1 MEQTLLSM
9 LVKTENFL
17 CVYRN
22 YDSEPKYRKIR
33 ILRIIIELVLISG
46 ITLFGSYE
54 LIRKEDTTSRMV
66 YCFVLIY
73 YANFFCA
80 CTTFICA
87 VQNSSSYAIFARN
100 IIAVQQ
106 RHRSLSQNCSRKLK
120 NIFIITIILL
130 PIFGICLFGV
140 RIFHRI
146 ILHNITPTFVYVAL
160 VCIEIVSEIR
170 FSLEHYSLSFL
181 NKYITE
187 LQAWY
192 ESVEKDLSS
201 GRGLVND
208 PLTEERIEEWANDYM
223 MLVTCSKCLSKCFSF
238 QKICFPRIC
247 EKKPKAYLVEGQI
260 ITLDGWMSC
269 QALNPTTKTKS
280 IKNLYL
286 LVKSNPIK
294 IEYTGKVVQGMYLIP
309 MILSLS
315 VSYVII
321 ALQFNH
327 LI

>member
-1 MEQTLLSM
+1 MEQTILSM

-17 CVYRN
+17 CIYRN

-33 ILRIIIELVLISG
+33 ILRIIIELILFAG

-80 CTTFICA
+80 CTTFVCA

-100 IIAVQQ
+100 ILAVQQ
-106 RHRSLSQNCSRKLK
+106 RHRLSSQNCSRKLK

-140 RIFHRI
+140 RVFHRI
-146 ILHNITPTFVYVAL
+146 FLNHMTPTIVYVAL
-160 VCIEIVSEIR
+160 VCIEIFSEIR
-170 FSLEHYSLSFL
+170 FSLEHVIFYIYISMIQCSLGFL
-181 NKYITE
+181 NKYIME

-208 PLTEERIEEWANDYM
+208 PLTEKRIEEWANDYM

-238 QKICFPRIC
+238 Q
-247 EKKPKAYLVEGQI
+247 V
-260 ITLDGWMSC
+260 T
-269 QALNPTTKTKS
+269 
-280 IKNLYL
+280 
-286 LVKSNPIK
+286 
-294 IEYTGKVVQGMYLIP
+294 
-309 MILSLS
+309 
-315 VSYVII
+315 
-321 ALQFNH
+321 
-327 LI
+327 